1 MILTICILI
10 IIIIIL
16 FTHLMLT
23 KKEIRNIEKQLKNIN
38 KDNNNDKL
46 TISLINKDIE
56 KLTQSI
62 NNTLDLKRQ
71 SESNNIKLQCELK
84 KTIAN
89 MSHDLRTP
97 LTSIIGYIQF
107 CKLDDVS
114 LDEKKEYLD
123 IAEHR
128 ANALKKLLND
138 FYELSLIESFDY
150 EMKLEKINISRILQ
164 EILLQ
169 RYSDFMGRN
178 LEPKIEI
185 QSDSINIIGDKKS
198 LERIVENLLSNSI
211 KYAKDSLNIALFL
224 QDDIVE
230 LKISNTVDNIE
241 CLDVSKIFD
250 RFYMADKNRSGK
262 GTGLGLS
269 IVKSLVE
276 KMNGSIDANTEKCMI
291 NIYCKFKHFK

>member
-1 MILTICILI
+1 MILTICILM

-16 FTHLMLT
+16 FVHLILT
-23 KKEIRNIEKQLKNIN
+23 KKEIKNIEKQLKDIN
-38 KDNNNDKL
+38 ENNENDKL

-71 SESNNIKLQCELK
+71 SGSDNIKLQCKLK

-97 LTSIIGYIQF
+97 LTSIIGYIQL
-107 CKLDDVS
+107 CKLDDIS
-114 LDEKKEYLD
+114 SDEKKEYLN
-123 IAEHR
+123 IAEQR
-128 ANALKKLLND
+128 ANSLKELLND

-150 EMKLEKINISRILQ
+150 KMELQKVNISRILQ

-169 RYSDFMGRN
+169 RYSDFMERN
-178 LEPKIEI
+178 LEPTIEI
-185 QSDSINIIGDKKS
+185 QNDNMNIIGDKKF
-198 LERIVENLLSNSI
+198 LERIIENLLSNCI
-211 KYAKDSLNIALFL
+211 KYAKDNLNISLFL
-224 QDDIVE
+224 QEGIIV
-230 LKISNTVDNIE
+230 LKISNNVDNID
-241 CLDVSKIFD
+241 CLEVSKIFD

-269 IVKSLVE
+269 IVKGLIE
-276 KMNGSIDANTEKCMI
+276 KMNGSINANTEKNTI
-291 NIYCKFKHFK
+291 SIYCRFKCFK

>member
-1 MILTICILI
+1 
-10 IIIIIL
+10 
-16 FTHLMLT
+16 MLT
-23 KKEIRNIEKQLKNIN
+23 KKEITNIEKQLKNIN
-38 KDNNNDKL
+38 KNNENDKL

-114 LDEKKEYLD
+114 IDEKKEYLH
-123 IAEHR
+123 IAEER
-128 ANALKKLLND
+128 ANSLKKLLND

-150 EMKLEKINISRILQ
+150 EMKLENINISRILQ

-198 LERIVENLLSNSI
+198 LERIIENLLSNSI
-211 KYAKDSLNIALFL
+211 KYAKDHLDISLFL
-224 QDDIVE
+224 EDDIVV

-241 CLDVSKIFD
+241 CLEVSEIFD

-269 IVKSLVE
+269 IVKSLIE
-276 KMNGSIDANTEKCMI
+276 KMNGDIEANIEKGMI

>member
-1 MILTICILI
+1 MIFTICILI

-16 FTHLMLT
+16 FIHLMLT
-23 KKEIRNIEKQLKNIN
+23 KKEITNIEKQLKNIN
-38 KDNNNDKL
+38 KNNENDKL

-123 IAEHR
+123 IAEQR
-128 ANALKKLLND
+128 ANSLKKLLND

-198 LERIVENLLSNSI
+198 LERIIENLLSNSI
-211 KYAKDSLNIALFL
+211 KYAKDSLNISLFL
-224 QDDIVE
+224 QADIVE
-230 LKISNTVDNIE
+230 LKISNTVNNIE

-269 IVKSLVE
+269 IVKSLIT
-276 KMNGSIDANTEKCMI
+276 KMHGSISVDKYEDLI
-291 NIYCKFKHFK
+291 NIYCRFKYCK

>member
-46 TISLINKDIE
+46 TISLVNKDIE

-123 IAEHR
+123 IAEQR
-128 ANALKKLLND
+128 ANSLKKLLND
-138 FYELSLIESFDY
+138 FYELSLIESLDY
-150 EMKLEKINISRILQ
+150 EMKLENINISRILQ

-169 RYSDFMGRN
+169 RYSDFMKRN

>member
-1 MILTICILI
+1 
-10 IIIIIL
+10 
-16 FTHLMLT
+16 MLT

-123 IAEHR
+123 IAEQR
-128 ANALKKLLND
+128 ANSLKKLLND
-138 FYELSLIESFDY
+138 FYELSLIESLDY
-150 EMKLEKINISRILQ
+150 EMKLENINVSRILQ

-169 RYSDFMGRN
+169 RYSDFMKRN

-198 LERIVENLLSNSI
+198 LERIIENLLSNSI
-211 KYAKDSLNIALFL
+211 KYAKDSLNISLFSEEN
-224 QDDIVE
+224 IVV

-269 IVKSLVE
+269 IVKSLID

-291 NIYCKFKHFK
+291 NICCRFKHFK

>member
-1 MILTICILI
+1 MILTICILM

-16 FTHLMLT
+16 FVHLILT
-23 KKEIRNIEKQLKNIN
+23 KKEIKNIEKQLKDIN
-38 KDNNNDKL
+38 ENNENDKL

-71 SESNNIKLQCELK
+71 SESDNIKLQCKLK

-97 LTSIIGYIQF
+97 LTSIIGYIQL
-107 CKLDDVS
+107 CKLDDIS
-114 LDEKKEYLD
+114 SDEKKEYLN
-123 IAEHR
+123 IAEQR
-128 ANALKKLLND
+128 ANSLKELLND

-150 EMKLEKINISRILQ
+150 KMELQKVNISRILQ

-169 RYSDFMGRN
+169 RYSDFMERN
-178 LEPKIEI
+178 LEPTIEI
-185 QSDSINIIGDKKS
+185 QNDNMNIIGDKKF
-198 LERIVENLLSNSI
+198 LERIIENLLSNCI
-211 KYAKDSLNIALFL
+211 KYAKDNLNISLFL
-224 QDDIVE
+224 QEGIIV
-230 LKISNTVDNIE
+230 LKISNNVDNID
-241 CLDVSKIFD
+241 CLEVSKIFD

-269 IVKSLVE
+269 IVKGLIE
-276 KMNGSIDANTEKCMI
+276 KMNGSINANTEKNTI
-291 NIYCKFKHFK
+291 SIYCRFKCFK